1 MELPNDVEEMS
12 DDQIR
17 EQIKLA
23 QTELDTLYSELSKR
37 EEKII
42 AEAQT
47 RFQRARDEL
56 QKVYQDSSQS
66 NSLRRVFHLMD
77 TGY

>member
-1 MELPNDVEEMS
+1 MELPKDIENMS

-23 QTELDTLYSELSKR
+23 QTELDNLYSELSKR